1 MSNLTVRILS
11 AIALILLGACT
22 LLLNVHTRWAIIAFV
37 VVGGAWELS
46 RMIDRKFAAPHL
58 AWFSAL
64 STLAFSLPYFP
75 FPILPLSLVGDWIWL
90 VAIVSLLGYVL
101 LAFRH
106 LAIESLA
113 PWLLM
118 NGFVCA
124 YMGLWAT
131 RAFALTGP
139 ELGWDGVGPLAF
151 TVAVVA
157 AEDTGAYAAG
167 RLFGRHALAPRISA
181 KKTVE
186 GTVGGT
192 VAGMLVAMLL
202 GPVLVDLPPGPCL
215 ILGMVLALAAAMGDL
230 FISVL
235 KRYVGAKDTSNLI
248 PGHGGIMDRF
258 DALLFVAPIAW
269 VGLRLLS

>member
-11 AIALILLGACT
+11 AAV
-22 LLLNVHTRWAIIAFV
+22 LLLIGFAMPWMDLRLRWLTLAIIVA
-37 VVGGAWELS
+37 GGAWELS
-46 RMIDRKFAAPHL
+46 RLVDRKFASPHL
-58 AWFSAL
+58 AWFSSLSAL
-64 STLAFSLPYFP
+64 CFSLPYFP
-75 FPILPLSLVGDWIWL
+75 GAMLPETWTWI
-90 VAIVSLLGYVL
+90 VAILTLVGYVL
-101 LAFRH
+101 LAFRF
-106 LAIESLA
+106 LDIEVLA

-131 RAFALTGP
+131 RLFVLTYP
-139 ELGWDGVGPLAF
+139 ASGWISVGPLAF
-151 TVAVVA
+151 TIAVVA

-167 RLFGRHALAPRISA
+167 RLFGRRKLAPRISA

-192 VAGMLVAMLL
+192 LAGMIVAMAL
-202 GPVLVDLPPGPCL
+202 GPVLTGLPPGPCL
-215 ILGMVLALAAAMGDL
+215 ILGALLALAAAAGDL

-235 KRYVGAKDTSNLI
+235 KRYAGAKDTSNLI

-258 DALLFVAPIAW
+258 DALVFVAPIAW
-269 VGLRLLS
+269 LGLKLLS